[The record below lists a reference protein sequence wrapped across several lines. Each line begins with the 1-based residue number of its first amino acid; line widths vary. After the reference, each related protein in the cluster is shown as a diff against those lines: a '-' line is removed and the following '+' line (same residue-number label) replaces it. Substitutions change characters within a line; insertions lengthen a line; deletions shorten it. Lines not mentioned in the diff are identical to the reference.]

1 MSKKTSKVL
10 EAGPFE
16 RLFEGVA
23 TARMLDFLISS
34 QEWDYSETDIAKNA
48 GVSKRTVQRELQ
60 RLLDSKLIRK
70 NRPVGN
76 AKMYQL
82 NKPYK
87 TALSAEKFAMELAR
101 ESIHK
106 RSRASKQT
114 AAVNKQLATAPRI
127 KA

>member
-16 RLFEGVA
+16 ILFQGVA
-23 TARMLDFLISS
+23 TARMLDFLIAS

-70 NRPVGN
+70 SRPVGN

-82 NKPYK
+82 NKPYR
-87 TALSAEKFAMELAR
+87 TALSAEKFALELAR
-101 ESIHK
+101 ERIHK
-106 RSRASKQT
+106 RIPTATKQI
-114 AAVNKQLATAPRI
+114 ATAPKI